1 MLNSYRSKTLLG
13 FSLSGQNPR
22 VWMLRSH
29 EEGQEESPGRERQ
42 VKRTLK
48 VQIIHD
54 ERNSVTPSVTLEK
67 GP

>member
-13 FSLSGQNPR
+13 FSLSGQNPW